1 MAHMLSLSAAAPRPA
16 AQWRTDAAA
25 LRAIAQ
31 MAVNVELFTIPLYM
45 TSLYSIQGFH
55 PITGGGTAF
64 YQGRL
69 WAGAKTSADPKTAN
83 DKAFNIVF
91 SVFIQEMLHLQM
103 AANMATVVGVSPT
116 FTGAPLQ
123 DDNGGWLCY
132 GPDKSIIPGIIDL
145 KDTRAHEDVAVNI
158 GPLDETALRL
168 FLAIEQPEAD
178 ARANIR
184 EGKEKDYFPKV
195 PFKDWSYGDPL
206 PLFGTIGWMYQ
217 CYYDYLNLRYD
228 DGSTLWSRVFNPK
241 AVQNDLF
248 NSSGSGGHPMREF
261 MGFETTIALT
271 YPDIAFEQMVQM
283 MDAITD
289 QGEGNTINRGG
300 AGLMKAVQPKYQS
313 NDAALKSDYPSY
325 SDAGKLLPSADAEA
339 RYSNDPKD
347 HYERFGEIQ
356 GLLHELVTWPQWL
369 ARNPTWTAEMLTGPG
384 LDPANPYGLPSPA
397 DVASALNALTVDPT
411 SEALLSQ
418 AVVGAIHGV
427 TSVLNGYWAVP
438 ALGKTAPL
446 FPFPSMSGSGDRMST
461 AWAILGKAPDLSRSL
476 PPPATGALYHSCQGI
491 DFNGDGTNSCAQV
504 EVFHSC
510 RGSNLCRATG
520 GCGFVQ
526 PTTGGGNCSS
536 AVATRA
542 PALASCSAGGGGC
555 GAPSLAAA
563 DPAQKGGG
571 ASCGSPGP
579 GKDPTA
585 GCGPPPVDA
594 TLYSAPGDNKCG
606 GFGGC
611 AVPISASQVFPK
623 AGTMQLF
630 DFVDDPDKGWHSVA
644 IDGPDGQ
651 LKFSYGEKVHTVAW
665 RAFSEVMKQRGKT
678 PPANPPADDNIRL
691 AFPPST

>member
-1 MAHMLSLSAAAPRPA
+1 MAHMLSLSAAAKRPVA
-16 AQWRTDAAA
+16 NWQTDAAA

-55 PITGGGTAF
+55 PITGGGTDF

-69 WAGAKTSADPKTAN
+69 WAGAKTSADPKTTN

-123 DDNGGWLCY
+123 DENGGWLCY
-132 GPDKSIIPGIIDL
+132 GPDKSVIPGIIDL
-145 KDTRAHEDVAVNI
+145 KDTKAHEDVAVNI
-158 GPLDETALRL
+158 GVLDETALRL

-178 ARANIR
+178 ARANI
-184 EGKEKDYFPKV
+184 KEAKRKDYFPKV
-195 PFKDWSYGDPL
+195 PFDKWQAGDAL

-217 CYYDYLNLRYD
+217 CYFDYLNLKYD
-228 DGSTLWSRVFNPK
+228 DGSTLWSKVFNPK

-248 NSSGSGGHPMREF
+248 NTSGSGGHPMREF

-300 AGLMKAVQPKYQS
+300 GLLMKAVEPKYQP

-325 SDAGKLLPSADAEA
+325 SDSGKLLPSADAEA
-339 RYSNDPKD
+339 RWSNDGRD
-347 HYERFGEIQ
+347 HYERFNELQ
-356 GLLHELVTWPQWL
+356 GMLHDLVTWPQWL
-369 ARNPTWTAEMLTGPG
+369 KRNPTWTAEMLTGEG
-384 LDPANPYGLPSPA
+384 LDPTNPYKLPTPA
-397 DVASALNALTVDPT
+397 DVAGALNALAADKKNSQP
-411 SEALLSQ
+411 LLSQ

-438 ALGKTAPL
+438 APGETAPL

-461 AWAILGKAPDLSRSL
+461 AWAILGEAPDLSMSL
-476 PPPATGALYHSCQGI
+476 PPPAGDVLYHSCQGI

-542 PALASCSAGGGGC
+542 PAAASCSANGCGSGGGG
-555 GAPSLAAA
+555 SN
-563 DPAQKGGG
+563 GGG
-571 ASCGSPGP
+571 GDS
-579 GKDPTA
+579 T
-585 GCGPPPVDA
+585 V
-594 TLYSAPGDNKCG
+594 YSAPGDNKCG

-630 DFVDDPDKGWHSVA
+630 NFVNEPGVGWKSKAIIGPTSELQFSV
-644 IDGPDGQ
+644 
-651 LKFSYGEKVHTVAW
+651 GEKVHTVAW
-665 RAFSEVMKQRGKT
+665 RAFSAVMTARGQT

>member
-16 AQWRTDAAA
+16 AKWRTDAAA

-55 PITGGGTAF
+55 PITGANTNF

-69 WAGAKTSADPKTAN
+69 WAGAKTSADPKTTN

-103 AANMATVVGVSPT
+103 AANMATVVGVNPT

-132 GPDKSIIPGIIDL
+132 GPDKSVIPGIIDL
-145 KDTRAHEDVAVNI
+145 KDTKAHEDVAVNI

-178 ARANIR
+178 ARANI
-184 EGKEKDYFPKV
+184 KADKQKDYFPKA
-195 PFKDWSYGDPL
+195 PFKGWRYGDPL

-217 CYYDYLNLRYD
+217 CYYDYLNLKYE
-228 DGSTLWSRVFNPK
+228 DGTTLWSKVFTPN

-248 NSSGSGGHPMREF
+248 NTSGSGGHPMREF

-300 AGLMKAVQPKYQS
+300 GMLMKAVEPKYRP
-313 NDAALKSDYPSY
+313 DDTALKSDYPSY
-325 SDAGKLLPSADAEA
+325 SDSGELLPSADAEA
-339 RYSNDPKD
+339 RWPNDVKD
-347 HYERFGEIQ
+347 HYERFGELQ
-356 GLLHELVTWPQWL
+356 GMLHDLVTWPQWL
-369 ARNPTWTAEMLTGPG
+369 KRNPTWTAEMLTGEG
-384 LDPANPYGLPSPA
+384 LDPSNPYQLPTPA
-397 DVASALNALTVDPT
+397 DVAGALNALTGDPA
-411 SEALLSQ
+411 SKALLSQ

-427 TSVLNGYWAVP
+427 TSVLNGYWTPP
-438 ALGKTAPL
+438 AGQPAPL

-461 AWAILGKAPDLSRSL
+461 AWAILGEAPDLSMSL
-476 PPPATGALYHSCQGI
+476 PPPAAGTLYHSCQGI

-526 PTTGGGNCSS
+526 PTTGGGNCGS
-536 AVATRA
+536 ATATRA
-542 PALASCSAGGGGC
+542 PAAASCSAGGGGC
-555 GAPSLAAA
+555 GAPSGGSA
-563 DPAQKGGG
+563 DQTQK
-571 ASCGSPGP
+571 AV
-579 GKDPTA
+579 TA
-585 GCGPPPVDA
+585 GCGPPPVDS

-611 AVPISASQVFPK
+611 AVPISASQVFPRN
-623 AGTMQLF
+623 GTMQLF
-630 DFVDDPDKGWHSVA
+630 DFVDDPEKGWHSVA
-644 IDGPDGQ
+644 LIGPDAEMP
-651 LKFSYGEKVHTVAW
+651 FSYGEKVHTVAW
-665 RAFSEVMKQRGKT
+665 RAFSAVMTARGKT
-678 PPANPPADDNIRL
+678 PPANPPADDKIRL

>member
-55 PITGGGTAF
+55 PITGANTNF

-69 WAGAKTSADPKTAN
+69 WAGAKTSAAPKTTN
-83 DKAFNIVF
+83 EKAFNIVF

-103 AANMATVVGVSPT
+103 AANMATVVGVNPT

-132 GPDKSIIPGIIDL
+132 GPDKSVIPGIIDL
-145 KDTRAHEDVAVNI
+145 KDTKAHEDVAVNI

-178 ARANIR
+178 ARANI
-184 EGKEKDYFPKV
+184 KDDKVKDYFPKV
-195 PFKDWSYGDPL
+195 PFDGWKYGDPL

-217 CYYDYLNLRYD
+217 CYYDYLNLKYD
-228 DGSTLWSRVFNPK
+228 DGSTLWSKVFTPN

-248 NSSGSGGHPMREF
+248 NTSGSSGHPMREF

-300 AGLMKAVQPKYQS
+300 GLLMKAVEPKYQP

-325 SDAGKLLPSADAEA
+325 SDSGELLPSADAEA
-339 RYSNDPKD
+339 RWPNDVKD
-347 HYERFGEIQ
+347 HYERFGELQ
-356 GLLHELVTWPQWL
+356 GMLHELVTWPQWL
-369 ARNPTWTAEMLTGPG
+369 KRNPTWTAEMLTGEG
-384 LDPANPYGLPSPA
+384 LDPSNPYQLPTPA
-397 DVASALNALTVDPT
+397 DVAGALNALTSDPA
-411 SEALLSQ
+411 SKALLSQ

-427 TSVLNGYWAVP
+427 TSVLNGYWNP
-438 ALGKTAPL
+438 PPGQPAPL

-461 AWAILGKAPDLSRSL
+461 AWAILGEAPDLSMSL
-476 PPPATGALYHSCQGI
+476 PPPAAGTLYHSCQGI

-526 PTTGGGNCSS
+526 PTTGGGNCGS
-536 AVATRA
+536 ATATRA
-542 PALASCSAGGGGC
+542 PAAASCSAGGGGC
-555 GAPSLAAA
+555 GAPSGGSA
-563 DPAQKGGG
+563 DQTQK
-571 ASCGSPGP
+571 AV
-579 GKDPTA
+579 TA
-585 GCGPPPVDA
+585 GCGPPPVDS

-611 AVPISASQVFPK
+611 AVPISASQVFPRN
-623 AGTMQLF
+623 GTMQLF
-630 DFVDDPDKGWHSVA
+630 DFVNEPGEGWKSKA
-644 IDGPDGQ
+644 LIGPDAELQ
-651 LKFSYGEKVHTVAW
+651 FSYGEKVHTVAW
-665 RAFSEVMKQRGKT
+665 RAFSAVMTARGKT